1 MSKFVFLMVLF
12 LTTSTYAKTQK
23 VFFVFPKDG
32 AVVGTEF
39 TAKFGLKGLAVK
51 PAGEDMDNKKAGH
64 FHILVN
70 KEFFPADQVIPA
82 DENHIHYGKGQT
94 EAELK
99 LAPGKYKLT
108 LQFADG
114 AHRSSGQKLS
124 QTISVTV
131 KAQP

>member
-1 MSKFVFLMVLF
+1 MSKFVLLISLF
-12 LTTSTYAKTQK
+12 FTAAIHAQTEK

-32 AVVGTEF
+32 AVVGTTF
-39 TAKFGLKGLAVK
+39 TAKFGLEGLAIK

-64 FHILVN
+64 FHILMN

-114 AHRSSGQKLS
+114 GHRSSGQKLS
-124 QTISVTV
+124 QTIKITV
-131 KAQP
+131 KSRP

>member
-1 MSKFVFLMVLF
+1 MCKFICIMSLF
-12 LTTSTYAKTQK
+12 LTVLAQAKTEK
-23 VFFVFPKDG
+23 VFFVYPKDG
-32 AVVGTEF
+32 AVVGAKF
-39 TAKFGLKGLAVK
+39 TAKFGLEGLAIK

-70 KEFFPADQVIPA
+70 KEFFTADQVIPA

-124 QTISVTV
+124 QTINITV
-131 KAQP
+131 KVRP

>member
-1 MSKFVFLMVLF
+1 MSKFVFLMFLF

-32 AVVGTEF
+32 DVIGTKF

>member
-1 MSKFVFLMVLF
+1 MSKFVFLMFLF
-12 LTTSTYAKTQK
+12 LTASTYAKTEK
-23 VFFVFPKDG
+23 VFFVYPKDG
-32 AVVGTEF
+32 AVVGPKF
-39 TAKFGLKGLAVK
+39 TAKFGLEGLSVK

-131 KAQP
+131 KARP

>member
-1 MSKFVFLMVLF
+1 MSKFIFIMSLF
-12 LTTSTYAKTQK
+12 LTVLAQAKTEK
-23 VFFVFPKDG
+23 VFFAYPKDG
-32 AVVGTEF
+32 AVVGTKF
-39 TAKFGLKGLAVK
+39 TAKFGQEGLTIK
-51 PAGEDMDNKKAGH
+51 TAGEDMDNKKAGH

-70 KEFFPADQVIPA
+70 KEFFAADQVIPA

-124 QTISVTV
+124 QTINITV
-131 KAQP
+131 KARP

>member
-1 MSKFVFLMVLF
+1 MLAVH
-12 LTTSTYAKTQK
+12 AKTEK
-23 VFFVFPKDG
+23 VFFVSPKDG
-32 AVVGTEF
+32 AVVGTTI
-39 TAKFGLKGLAVK
+39 TAKFGLEGLAIK

-64 FHILVN
+64 LHILVN

-82 DENHIHYGKGQT
+82 DESHIHYGKGQT

-114 AHRSSGQKLS
+114 GHRSSGQKLS
-124 QTISVTV
+124 QTINITV
-131 KAQP
+131 KARP

>member
-1 MSKFVFLMVLF
+1 MSKFIVLVILF
-12 LTTSTYAKTQK
+12 FTASIHAKTEK
-23 VFFVFPKDG
+23 VFFVYPKDG
-32 AVVGTEF
+32 AVVGTKF
-39 TAKFGLKGLAVK
+39 TAKFGLDGLAVK

-70 KEFFPADQVIPA
+70 KEFIPEDQVIPA

-99 LAPGKYKLT
+99 LTPGKYKLT

-114 AHRSSGQKLS
+114 AHRSSGKKLS
-124 QTISVTV
+124 ETISITV
-131 KAQP
+131 KKRP

>member
-1 MSKFVFLMVLF
+1 MSLF
-12 LTTSTYAKTQK
+12 FALAVQAKTEK
-23 VFFVFPKDG
+23 VFFTYPKDG
-32 AVVGTEF
+32 AVVGTTF
-39 TAKFGLKGLAVK
+39 NAKFGLEGLAVK
-51 PAGEDMDNKKAGH
+51 PAGEDMDNKKVGH

-82 DENHIHYGKGQT
+82 DENHIHYGKAQT
-94 EAELK
+94 ETELK

-124 QTISVTV
+124 QTINITV
-131 KAQP
+131 KARP